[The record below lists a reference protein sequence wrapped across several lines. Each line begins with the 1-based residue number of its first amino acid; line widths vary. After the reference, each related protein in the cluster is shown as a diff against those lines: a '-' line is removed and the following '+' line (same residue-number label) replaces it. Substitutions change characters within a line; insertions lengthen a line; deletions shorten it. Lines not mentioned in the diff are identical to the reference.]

1 MNVEGVL
8 RKLEQLVAFDTQ
20 NPPRE
25 ITADA
30 AIFSWIQQ
38 SLGSEFEVD
47 LTDHGQGRIS
57 MLAVRGAPSIL
68 FNSHLDTVPVIAGSR
83 FPALALTRHNDR
95 LYGRG
100 ACDIKG
106 AAACLLEVAASSS
119 KPMALLFT
127 TDEEGANGCCVNEF
141 VASGR
146 LADFSQ
152 VVVTEPTEC
161 KAVLSHRG
169 YLSVKGEFGGVP
181 GHSSEQ
187 RALRDNAVHKLVNW
201 AARAI
206 IEAQTMEDQ
215 IDEDRVDKDRTDEGR
230 AAEDRPGDSR
240 VDESRVNES
249 RSRRPCFNIG
259 EVHGGIKSN
268 VIADKA
274 DVHWSARLSP
284 GDSNEAFLQL
294 MCNLSPGDEAQWTVP
309 FSGPPLPSDGMD
321 SSAAKAFVERF
332 GLATGPEV
340 NFWTEASLFARAG
353 TPAIVLG
360 PGNIAQAHAIDEW
373 VSIQQLEQALHIYNK
388 LVEAYD

>member
-8 RKLEQLVAFDTQ
+8 QKLAQLMAFDTQ
-20 NPPRE
+20 NPPRD

-38 SLGSEFEVD
+38 SLGGEFEVD

-57 MLAVRGAPSIL
+57 MLAVRGAPSLL

-83 FPALALTRHNDR
+83 FPALELTRHNDR

-127 TDEEGANGCCVNEF
+127 TDEEGANGCCVDEF

-215 IDEDRVDKDRTDEGR
+215 TDEGR
-230 AAEDRPGDSR
+230 VAEDR
-240 VDESRVNES
+240 N
-249 RSRRPCFNIG
+249 RRPCFNIG

-274 DVHWSARLSP
+274 NVHWSARLSP
-284 GDSNEAFLQL
+284 GDSNEEFLQL
-294 MCNLSPGDEAQWTVP
+294 MCNLAPGDEAQWTVP
-309 FSGPPLPSDGMD
+309 FSGPPLPTDGMD
-321 SSAAKAFVERF
+321 LSAAKAFVERF
-332 GLATGPEV
+332 GLATGPDV

-360 PGNIAQAHAIDEW
+360 PGDIAQAHAIDEW
-373 VSIQQLEQALHIYNK
+373 VSIQQLEQALHIYKK